1 MKKRYIPLL
10 VLLPVAAVVLS
21 LFAGRYGTGAGDV
34 FCALA
39 RLAGA
44 DTGISEEAYTVVV
57 KLRLPRA
64 LAAVFVGASLAVS
77 GSAYQGIFHNP
88 LVSPGLLG
96 VSAGAGFGAAL
107 SILLFGSGSPACYV
121 MAFVFGVVAVLSS
134 YWVAGIYRSVPAVML
149 VLGGTV
155 VSAVFNALISAMK
168 YIADTSSELPA
179 IVYWLMGSLAS
190 VGWSDMWALIPMT
203 AGILIIFANRWRI
216 NVLSMG
222 DREAQALGVDTV
234 RSKMLIV
241 AGATLATAGAV
252 CMSGVVGWVGL
263 VVPHIGRI
271 IAGNDNR
278 ALIPVSLCTGACFM
292 VVVDVVSRTVT
303 ASELPLG
310 ILTSLIGAP
319 FFIFLLKK
327 TKGGGW
333 QR

>member
-10 VLLPVAAVVLS
+10 VILPAAAVVFS

-44 DTGISEEAYTVVV
+44 DTGISEETYTVVV

-121 MAFVFGVVAVLSS
+121 MAFVFGVIAVLSS

-168 YIADTSSELPA
+168 YIADTSSQLPA

-190 VGWSDMWALIPMT
+190 VGWSDLWALIPMA

-222 DREAQALGVDTV
+222 DRESQALGVDTV

-252 CMSGVVGWVGL
+252 CISGVVGWVGL

-271 IAGNDNR
+271 LAGNDNR
-278 ALIPVSLCTGACFM
+278 VLIPVSLCTGACFM
-292 VVVDVVSRTVT
+292 VLVDVISRTVT

-327 TKGGGW
+327 TRGGGW